1 MSTVSEYF
9 KSIGEPYAAAFF
21 EDENRSKFYR
31 FSKAF
36 AAYFRHRALP
46 EYTGG
51 WLYPSGYAFLDN
63 YAVRPD
69 FSRTYSADFGKLEKK
84 CAPEYVK
91 RVREELAV
99 NCIPPSPHWVGG
111 AGFCHSFPNYE
122 RIEREGFDSYRERIA
137 IIEEADFREGLLC
150 LLDGIKEYHARCVEK
165 LRAGNA
171 REDLIAALEQVPF
184 KPARTLYEALVC
196 RNFVYYLDLCDEPG
210 RLDQELIRWYKG
222 EDITGILEEFFA
234 NIDANNSWSAAIG
247 PDYND
252 LTVQILKT
260 IKGKRRPSIELRV
273 KPDMPDELWELA
285 ADAIKAGGGNPAL
298 YNESMYQQRLAE
310 EFPDMPAED
319 RIRFNGGGCTETM
332 LAGISRVGSLD
343 AGLNAA
349 LVLREAITKH
359 LPGAETYEEF
369 YAGLC
374 AELNAA
380 VDRIVRDLES
390 LYSKRMKEQPQPMRT
405 LLIDDC
411 IDRQMEFNSGG
422 ARYNWSIINIAGSIN
437 VVDSLIAIH
446 KLVFDRKDYSPAE
459 FVRLLDAEDDGLYAK
474 LKKCP
479 HYGVDDAEA
488 NELAKEI
495 GTMLFS
501 LFDGRKPP
509 LGERFLTSSIQFQTY
524 ADAGRCVG
532 PTPDGR
538 KNGEPLCDSLAAIH
552 GNDVLG
558 PTAMLNSAACLKPAK
573 ALGTPVLNLTLSP
586 QHVKATLRPLVEGYF
601 AQGGMQMQV
610 TSVSRADLLDAMEHP
625 ERHTNLIV
633 RVGGYAEYFNRL
645 SVELQRAVIA
655 RTERLQA

>member
-1 MSTVSEYF
+1 MSTASEYF

-21 EDENRSKFYR
+21 EDEDCSKFYR

-36 AAYFRHRALP
+36 AAYFRNRALP

-51 WLYPSGYAFLDN
+51 RLYPSGFAFLDD
-63 YAVRPD
+63 YAVKPD
-69 FSRTYSADFGKLEKK
+69 FSRTYSVNFGELEKK
-84 CAPEYVK
+84 CASEYVK
-91 RVREELAV
+91 RVREELAI

-122 RIEREGFDSYRERIA
+122 RIEREGFDSYRARIEA
-137 IIEEADFREGLLC
+137 IEDGDFKDGLLC
-150 LLDGIKEYHARCVEK
+150 LLDGIAAYHGRCLEK
-165 LRAGNA
+165 LRASDA

-184 KPARTLYEALVC
+184 KPARTLYEAIVC

-222 EDITGILEEFFA
+222 EDITEILEEFFA
-234 NIDANNSWSAAIG
+234 SIDVNNSWSAAIG
-247 PDYND
+247 PDYNE

-260 IKGKRRPSIELRV
+260 IKGKRRPSVELRV
-273 KPDMPDELWELA
+273 TPDMPDELWELA
-285 ADAIKAGGGNPAL
+285 ADAIKAGGGSPAL
-298 YNESMYQQRLAE
+298 YNEPLYQQRLAE

-349 LVLREAITKH
+349 LVLRDAITKY
-359 LPGAETYEEF
+359 LPSAETYEAF

-374 AELNAA
+374 AEMNAA
-380 VDRIVRDLES
+380 ADRVVSDLET
-390 LYSKRMKEQPQPMRT
+390 LYTKRIKEQPQPMRT

-411 IDRQMEFNSGG
+411 IDKQTEFNSGG
-422 ARYNWSIINIAGSIN
+422 ARYSWGIINIAGSIN
-437 VVDSLIAIH
+437 VVDSLLAIR
-446 KLVFDRKDYSPAE
+446 KLVYEQKAYAPAE
-459 FVRLLDAEDDGLYAK
+459 FVRLLDAEDPALYAK
-474 LKKCP
+474 FKKCP

-488 NELAKEI
+488 NALAEKV

-501 LFDGRKPP
+501 LFDGKKPVV
-509 LGERFLTSSIQFQTY
+509 GDRFLTSSIQFQTY
-524 ADAGRCVG
+524 ADAGRPVG

-538 KNGEPLCDSLAAIH
+538 KNGEPLCDSLSAIH

-601 AQGGMQMQV
+601 AQGGMQVQV

-625 ERHTNLIV
+625 ERHANLIV

-645 SVELQRAVIA
+645 SEDLQRAVIA
-655 RTERLQA
+655 RTDRLQA